1 MSTAQHFKPN
11 RRDVEFNLF
20 EFLDIGSTTLG
31 QGPYAHLDEDTARVT
46 LRELE
51 KFCVNEMASSYVS
64 ADRDGL
70 QFDGK
75 GNVTLPP
82 GLRKSLEAWY
92 ANGWD
97 RFELP
102 ERLGG
107 VGSPPSLV
115 WGGFDF
121 ISGSN
126 ANAAFYMFGSFV
138 ARTIDRL
145 GTDAQKACFVSA
157 IIERQWGG
165 SMVLTEPDAG
175 SDVGAGRTR
184 AWPSPDGDGTWHL
197 EGVKRFITNGD
208 YDLAENIVH
217 LVLARPDGAGPG
229 TKGLSLFIVPKFWV
243 GEDGK
248 LGERNGIVCTNVEKK
263 MGIKA
268 SATCEMTLGDGAPC
282 RGLLMG
288 EVHDG
293 IRQMFHVIENA
304 RMAVGMKSI
313 ATASTA
319 YLNALA
325 YAKERVQGPDLTRAM
340 DKAAPRVRIIE
351 HADVRRMLMHLKS
364 HAEGMRALGLY
375 TAHVQDLVELGGG
388 HGDARADAADKL
400 NDLLLPLVKGY
411 CSDKTYEL
419 LGMALQVFGGSG
431 YCQDYPM
438 EQYIRDQKIDTL
450 YEGTTHIQALD
461 LFFRKIARDM
471 GETLRGLLV
480 QVESAAKGQDG
491 GDGFAAERLALGRA
505 LADLQGI
512 FGAIMGKLGESP
524 QHVGVHANRI
534 LHAVAET
541 VIGWLLFRHA
551 VLAASKLEGASAAD
565 KAFYQGKVESCRY
578 FSRHVL
584 PGLTLS
590 RKIIEASELS
600 LLSIDEAS
608 F

>member
-1 MSTAQHFKPN
+1 MSTASHYKAN

-20 EFLDIGSTTLG
+20 EFLDIGRHTLG
-31 QGPYAHLDEDTARVT
+31 HGPYAHLDEDTARAT
-46 LRELE
+46 LAALE
-51 KFCVNEMASSYVS
+51 KFCVNELAASFAT
-64 ADRDGL
+64 ADREGL
-70 QFDGK
+70 TFDGR
-75 GNVTLPP
+75 GNVTLPAD
-82 GLRKSLEAWY
+82 LRRALEAWHE
-92 ANGWD
+92 NGWD
-97 RFELP
+97 RFEIP

-115 WGGFDF
+115 WGGFEF
-121 ISGSN
+121 IAGSN
-126 ANAAFYMFGSFV
+126 PCAAFYMFGSFV

-145 GTDAQKACFVSA
+145 GTDAQKARFVER
-157 IIERQWGG
+157 IIERAWGG
-165 SMVLTEPDAG
+165 TMVLTEPDAG

-184 AWPSPDGDGTWHL
+184 AWPNPNGDGTWLL

-208 YDLAENIVH
+208 YDAAENIVH
-217 LVLARPDGAGPG
+217 LVLARPEGAGPG

-243 GEDGK
+243 EADGAFS
-248 LGERNGIVCTNVEKK
+248 ERNGIVCTNVEKK

-268 SATCEMTLGDGAPC
+268 SATCEMTLGDGLPC

-325 YAKERVQGPDLTRAM
+325 YAKERVQGPDLPRAM
-340 DKAAPRVRIIE
+340 DKTAPRVRIIE
-351 HADVRRMLMHLKS
+351 HADVRRMLMHLKA

-375 TAHVQDLVELGGG
+375 TAHIQDKVELQGG
-388 HGDARADAADKL
+388 HGDDRADAADKL

-411 CSDKTYEL
+411 SSDKTYEL
-419 LGMALQVFGGSG
+419 LGIALQVFGGSG

-471 GETLRGLLV
+471 GETLRGLLGEV
-480 QVESAAKGQDG
+480 QQVVAGGLG
-491 GDGFAAERLALGRA
+491 GDALATERAALGRA
-505 LADLQGI
+505 LVDLQGI
-512 FGAIMGKLGESP
+512 FGAIMTKLPESP
-524 QHVGVHANRI
+524 HHVGVQGNRI

-551 VLAASKLEGASAAD
+551 ALAAEKLPTAKGAD
-565 KAFYQGKVESCRY
+565 RAFYQGKIESCRY

-584 PGLTLS
+584 PGLTLT
-590 RKIIEASELS
+590 RKLVEASELG
-600 LLSIDEAS
+600 LMAVDEAS

>member
-1 MSTAQHFKPN
+1 MSTALHFKSN

-20 EFLDIGSTTLG
+20 EFLDIGHTTLG
-31 QGPYAHLDEDTARVT
+31 HGPYASLDEETARAT
-46 LRELE
+46 LIELE
-51 KFCVNEMASSYVS
+51 KFCSQELASSYVS
-64 ADRDGL
+64 ADREGL

-75 GNVTLPP
+75 GNVTLPI
-82 GLRKSLEAWY
+82 GLRRSLEAWHE
-92 ANGWD
+92 NGWD
-97 RFELP
+97 RFDLP
-102 ERLGG
+102 EHIGG

-121 ISGSN
+121 IAGSN
-126 ANAAFYMFGSFV
+126 ASAAFYMFGSFV
-138 ARTIDRL
+138 ARTIARL
-145 GTDAQKACFVSA
+145 GTDPQKARFISNIVD
-157 IIERQWGG
+157 RRWGG

-184 AWPSPDGDGTWHL
+184 AWKAEDGTWHL

-208 YDLAENIVH
+208 YDSVENIVH

-243 GEDGK
+243 DEDGK
-248 LGERNGIVCTNVEKK
+248 SGERNGIVCTAIEKK

-268 SATCEMTLGDGAPC
+268 SATCEMTLGDGLPC

-325 YAKERVQGPDLTRAM
+325 YAKERVQGPELTRAM
-340 DKAAPRVRIIE
+340 DKTAPRVRIIE

-375 TAHVQDLVELGGG
+375 TAHIQDLVELGGG

-411 CSDKTYEL
+411 CCDKTYEL
-419 LGMALQVFGGSG
+419 LGMALQIFGGSG

-471 GETLRGLLV
+471 GTTLRGVLV
-480 QVESAAKGQDG
+480 QVEQSVNGLEG
-491 GDGFAAERLALGRA
+491 GDGLATERAAVGRA

-524 QHVGVHANRI
+524 QHVGIHANRI

-551 VLAASKLEGASAAD
+551 AMAQDKLASASPGD
-565 KAFYQGKVESCRY
+565 QAFYQGKIESCRY
-578 FSRHVL
+578 FARHVL

-600 LLSIDEAS
+600 LLAIDEAV